1 MFYCVGAGATGH
13 AALIAVADL
22 RSQRRQWTQLS
33 GPRLSSRSH
42 DMIAWT
48 KLPSSL
54 VTELY
59 EEFVGKRGEV
69 RWARWVRRLVILRT
83 WDEPSS

>member
-1 MFYCVGAGATGH
+1 MVSLEVAMIRHHNFLLRLGRAVGH
-13 AALIAVADL
+13 AALVAVADL

-33 GPRLSSRSH
+33 GPRLASRSH

-59 EEFVGKRGEV
+59 EEFVGKRG
-69 RWARWVRRLVILRT
+69 R
-83 WDEPSS
+83 